1 MNDELRKN
9 IRRLLDYMWPD
20 EQRDYEEC
28 GNPDSHIFRCME
40 RIQLALEA
48 EENAAEHD
56 TFKSHFVTA
65 KDYMFDAID
74 QIRKKDDE
82 DCEAAVRAADL
93 AIYELYK
100 AGRILGL

>member
-1 MNDELRKN
+1 MNEDLKAN
-9 IRRLLDYMWPD
+9 ILRLLTYMWPD
-20 EQRDYEEC
+20 EEKDYEEC
-28 GNPDSHIFRCME
+28 DRPDGHIFRCME
-40 RIQLALEA
+40 SIKGALEA
-48 EENAAEHD
+48 DENAVEHD

>member
-1 MNDELRKN
+1 MKDELRKN

-20 EQRDYEEC
+20 EERDYEEC
-28 GNPDSHIFRCME
+28 GKPDSHIFPCME

-48 EENAAEHD
+48 DENVVEHD